1 MALSTWSEAV
11 VHVWVLST
19 WETEAEGNRVQCQP
33 AFHAETLSHALLS
46 CTGHGPSVTSPHPD
60 TSLRVSILRFSH
72 LENECIL
79 FNSLDK
85 TLRSWKH
92 LVQTATNSS
101 TKSWQSGEAL
111 EMCHRMT
118 SSMFKR
124 WDYRSSPPC
133 LALHMDGNCAL
144 TQDCMLVWKQFAY

>member
-1 MALSTWSEAV
+1 MESGEIQTAAREIRC
-11 VHVWVLST
+11 
-19 WETEAEGNRVQCQP
+19 E
-33 AFHAETLSHALLS
+33 
-46 CTGHGPSVTSPHPD
+46 
-60 TSLRVSILRFSH
+60 
-72 LENECIL
+72 ECIL

-118 SSMFKR
+118 SSMFKVSQGEYHEATSTGQAFR
-124 WDYRSSPPC
+124 EHLP
-133 LALHMDGNCAL
+133 
-144 TQDCMLVWKQFAY
+144 KQNSGKELWRQIR